1 MQTGFQVD
9 QKGKF
14 VEDTKSWFL
23 WDFFFRADTSRRV
36 DSLNEYDIFS
46 DIPECSNTAIPACHE
61 YADCTELAPGY
72 TCECKDGFQGNGLFC
87 EGNENALQK
96 LLIVLYLY
104 HVFLLL

>member
-1 MQTGFQVD
+1 MRLCVTGLKVD

-14 VEDTKSWFL
+14 IEDTKSWFL
-23 WDFFFRADTSRRV
+23 RVFFIADASRSV

-46 DIPECSNTAIPACHE
+46 DIPECSNIEIPACHE

-72 TCECKDGFQGNGLFC
+72 TCECQDGFQGNGLFC

-96 LLIVLYLY
+96 FLIVLY
-104 HVFLLL
+104 

>member
-1 MQTGFQVD
+1 MQTGLQVD

-14 VEDTKSWFL
+14 IEDTKSWFL
-23 WDFFFRADTSRRV
+23 RVFFIADASRSV
-36 DSLNEYDIFS
+36 DSLNEYDMFS

-87 EGNENALQK
+87 EGNENGPQK
-96 LLIVLYLY
+96 CLIVFY
-104 HVFLLL
+104 